1 MKRIIIGRGRECDI
15 RLEDSTDMV
24 SRRQAVITVSPTG
37 RMMIYDT
44 SSNGTFVNGEKVE
57 KPDGKVIKR
66 GDQINFARVADLDW
80 SQVRDP
86 YRTMKISLA
95 VIFLAAVAVVTLFIV
110 FADIIGQK
118 ETQEETRTEKTD
130 SIVPADSLKLQI
142 PEETYVAKPAD
153 ADHRKKDS
161 SRRKHDVSDK
171 KVKPEEIKK
180 VEDKSDVPEPM
191 PDPRLDKAVDDK
203 YK

>member
-1 MKRIIIGRGRECDI
+1 MKRITIGRGRECDI

-80 SQVRDP
+80 NQVKDP

-95 VIFLAAVAVVTLFIV
+95 VILLAAVAVATLFIV
-110 FADIIGQK
+110 FADRIGQK
-118 ETQEETRTEKTD
+118 EPQEELRTEKAD
-130 SIVPADSLKLQI
+130 SIVHADSLKLQI
-142 PEETYVAKPAD
+142 PEETSVAKPAD

-180 VEDKSDVPEPM
+180 VEDKSDVPEAM

>member
-1 MKRIIIGRGRECDI
+1 MKRITIGRGRECDI

-66 GDQINFARVADLDW
+66 GDQINFARVVDLDW

-95 VIFLAAVAVVTLFIV
+95 VIFLAAVAVATLFIV

-142 PEETYVAKPAD
+142 PEETSVSGASGGTLPKKSPA
-153 ADHRKKDS
+153 
-161 SRRKHDVSDK
+161 RRKADISDK
-171 KVKPEEIKK
+171 KVRPEEIKK
-180 VEDKSDVPEPM
+180 VEEKGEVPEPM